1 VLSVKKKPALSLLI
15 VAVLALHA
23 PSLPAEQLTFL
34 YMKQSGYDLGDIVE
48 RAGSFRQKT
57 GIRVNPVFVEYEDR
71 YNLILQSAARAVP
84 DLDVILVDL
93 IWVADFADKGII
105 DPLPQ
110 ALDARV
116 RSGTV
121 PQIYSAFGWN
131 DRLWAIP
138 FHIDFQ
144 MLYTNMDDMRQV
156 GAAAP
161 PATLEGLVRLARKA
175 KSAGVVK
182 YPIFES
188 WRRQEVLTCELT
200 WLVGAFGGSLTDDTG
215 RIRCNSPAALRAL
228 TFMVDLLAE
237 GIASPYSL
245 ESEENFASEV
255 FLAGDCM
262 FSTNWSFLIRLLQ
275 NNDQPGIQGW
285 KVSPIPVL
293 ESVLRGGKR
302 TSSICGFEGLGVLS
316 KSAHKSAAWAFAQYL
331 ASPDFQIRHLEFM
344 PAWKEVW
351 DQERAHAEDP
361 FLSMKQMQIT
371 GLQYRPVH
379 PRYRSISEILQHW
392 VSQALHGQVTPAE
405 ALREA
410 QAQIDKVTGASP

>member
-1 VLSVKKKPALSLLI
+1 MISVTKILAVSLLLFL
-15 VAVLALHA
+15 AVVLPAA
-23 PSLPAEQLTFL
+23 FLPAEQITFL

-48 RAGSFRQKT
+48 RAESFRQKT

-71 YNLILQSAARAVP
+71 YNLILESAARTIP
-84 DLDVILVDL
+84 DMDLILVDL

-110 ALDARV
+110 TVDKRV
-116 RSGTV
+116 RNGTV
-121 PQIYSAFGWN
+121 PQIYSAFGWH

-144 MLYTNMDDMRQV
+144 MLYTNMDDMKRI

-161 PATLEGLVRLARKA
+161 PATLEEMVRMARRA
-175 KSAGVVK
+175 MAAGVVK

-200 WLVGAFGGSLTDDTG
+200 WLVGAFGGSLVDPTG
-215 RIRCNSPAALRAL
+215 RVDCDSPAALRAL
-228 TFMVDLLAE
+228 TFMVDLLGE

-245 ESEENFASEV
+245 ESEENFVSEV

-262 FSTNWSFLIRLLQ
+262 FTTNWSFLIRLLSK
-275 NNDQPGIQGW
+275 NDQPGVQDW
-285 KVSPIPVL
+285 RVSTIPVS
-293 ESVLRGGKR
+293 ESALRAGR
-302 TSSICGFEGLGVLS
+302 STSSICGFEGLGVLS
-316 KSAHKSAAWAFAQYL
+316 KSTHKNAAWAFAQYL
-331 ASPDFQIRHLEFM
+331 ASPEFQAKHLEFM

-351 DQERAHAEDP
+351 ETEGARAEDP
-361 FLSMKQMQIT
+361 FLSIKQMQIT

-379 PRYRSISEILQHW
+379 PRYRQISEILQHW

-410 QAQIDKVTGASP
+410 QAQIDRVTGAAP

>member
-1 VLSVKKKPALSLLI
+1 VLSVRKKQLLSFILCVAFAQPA
-15 VAVLALHA
+15 AL
-23 PSLPAEQLTFL
+23 LPAEQIAFL

-48 RAGSFRQKT
+48 RAESFRQKT

-71 YNLILQSAARAVP
+71 YNLILQSAARTIP
-84 DLDVILVDL
+84 DLDLILVDL

-105 DPLPQ
+105 DPLPP
-110 ALDARV
+110 ALEARV

-121 PQIYSAFGWN
+121 PQIYSAFGWS

-144 MLYTNMDDMRQV
+144 MLYTNVDDMRRV
-156 GAAAP
+156 GAAAA

-175 KSAGVVK
+175 KAAGVVK
-182 YPIFES
+182 YPIFEP

-200 WLVGAFGGSLTDDTG
+200 WLVGAFGGSLVDETG
-215 RIRCNSPAALRAL
+215 RVDCDSPAALRAL
-228 TFMVDLLAE
+228 TFMVDLLDQDLAN
-237 GIASPYSL
+237 PYSL
-245 ESEENFASEV
+245 DSEENFASEV

-262 FSTNWSFLIRLLQ
+262 FTTNWSFLIRLLAK
-275 NNDQPGIQGW
+275 NDQPGIQDW
-285 KVSPIPVL
+285 KVSPIPVAQ
-293 ESVLRGGKR
+293 SVFRDGKR

-316 KSAHKSAAWAFAQYL
+316 KSAHKNAAWAFAQYL
-331 ASPDFQIRHLEFM
+331 DSPEFQTRHLEFM

-351 DQERAHAEDP
+351 DSEKAHREDP
-361 FLSMKQMQIT
+361 FLSIKQLQIT

-379 PRYRSISEILQHW
+379 PRYRQISEILQHW

-410 QAQIDKVTGASP
+410 QTQINRVTGASP